1 MRVERHRGR
10 VEGAAHFR
18 QKSKVSAVPNVRRL
32 LKNSGTGRLLAGAGK
47 LTCTSGSAD
56 LDSPR
61 WTTKAAK
68 PSTWEALRLG
78 P

>member
-1 MRVERHRGR
+1 MERHRGGAG
-10 VEGAAHFR
+10 GAAHFR

-32 LKNSGTGRLLAGAGK
+32 LKNSGMGRLLAGAGE
-47 LTCTSGSAD
+47 LTCTAGSTD